1 MPRTPHSS
9 RSSKFRALKTIGR
22 YVWLP
27 TLILLAI
34 DLTVPEEQSVLRSSP
49 SSANYTIAHAEEAV
63 ERDAGDH
70 MYFGIE
76 DTPSTDGGDPVG
88 PGSTSLGAWTGEF
101 DASIALET
109 NAKCWSPSAI
119 EITLAEAGDRL
130 SGAGSYTVD
139 PADCS
144 VLGSKQEIFL
154 TVFGERRGGRVSL
167 RLRDTDSGD
176 LMLTFDGL
184 IMPERLS
191 GWFYLPDA
199 RPASGPVTLKPGR
212 G

>member
-1 MPRTPHSS
+1 L
-9 RSSKFRALKTIGR
+9 RALKTIGR

-27 TLILLAI
+27 TLVLVAI
-34 DLTVPEEQSVLRSSP
+34 DLAVPEEQSVLRSSP
-49 SSANYTIAHAEEAV
+49 SSANYTILHAEEAV

-76 DTPSTDGGDPVG
+76 DTPGTDPGAPAG
-88 PGSTSLGAWTGEF
+88 PGTTSLGAWTGEF
-101 DASIALET
+101 DASLAEEAD
-109 NAKCWSPSAI
+109 AKCWSPSSI
-119 EITLAEAGDRL
+119 EITLAEASYRL
-130 SGAGSYTVD
+130 SGAGNFRFD

-144 VLGSKQEIFL
+144 VLGTNREIFL

-176 LMLTFDGL
+176 MVLTFDGL
-184 IMPERLS
+184 IMPERLY

-199 RPASGPVTLKPGR
+199 RPASGPVSLRPHR

>member
-1 MPRTPHSS
+1 MPRSTKSS
-9 RSSKFRALKTIGR
+9 RPTVRRALTTVGR

-34 DLTVPEEQSVLRSSP
+34 DLTVPREQSVLRSS
-49 SSANYTIAHAEEAV
+49 SSAANYTVQHANPV
-63 ERDAGDH
+63 EDEDAGNH
-70 MYFGIE
+70 IYFGLE
-76 DTPSTDGGDPVG
+76 DTPSAAVG
-88 PGSTSLGAWTGEF
+88 VTNGPASTSLGAWTGEF
-101 DASIALET
+101 DASVPAEAD
-109 NAKCWSPSAI
+109 AKCWSPTSI
-119 EITLAEAGDRL
+119 EISLAEAGNRL
-130 SGAGSYTVD
+130 SGAGSYIID

-144 VLGSKQEIFL
+144 MLGAKREIFL

-176 LMLTFDGL
+176 LLLTFDGL

-199 RPASGPVTLKPGR
+199 RPASGPVTLKPDR
-212 G
+212 D